1 MQDFNSGK
9 VFYPMTATCAS
20 HEQAIFVNLTFFAL
34 AYRQVIQICKHLKI
48 KTINVV
54 RRDNVIPELKAIG
67 ADAVI
72 NSSTE
77 GSTGFS
83 SH

>member
-1 MQDFNSGK
+1 ML
-9 VFYPMTATCAS
+9 MTATCAS
-20 HEQAIFVNLTFFAL
+20 HEQAILVNLSFFAL

-67 ADAVI
+67 ADVVI

-83 SH
+83 SL